1 MSTEPEVPAPRTQA
15 RTTSQRPPGPI
26 ADSEAEERADLA
38 EDRRRQ
44 RELDDGELG
53 GEA

>member
-1 MSTEPEVPAPRTQA
+1 MSTEPQTSRTPVA
-15 RTTSQRPPGPI
+15 GRPPGDDGPAPAVSD
-26 ADSEAEERADLA
+26 ADERADLD

-44 RELDDGELG
+44 RLLDDGELG

>member
-1 MSTEPEVPAPRTQA
+1 MSTEPQLSRTSTVGRPSRDESAPPAAPD
-15 RTTSQRPPGPI
+15 
-26 ADSEAEERADLA
+26 ADERADFE

-44 RELDDGELG
+44 RQLDDGELG